1 LVISL
6 VGGYGWIG
14 EWFIMFIVD
23 GIEWEMYFSVF
34 IYIGVDGWLVGF
46 IGMLWDVELFSL
58 VDEKYLWMYSM
69 VNEIL

>member
-23 GIEWEMYFSVF
+23 GIECEMYFSVL

-58 VDEKYLWMYSM
+58 VDEMYLWMYSM